1 MMSSACAVLSR
12 NTAGRSAVIETI
24 MSALGDWL
32 ATYLIHSTAL
42 LLLALILTA
51 RGGRRAEYIWRICA
65 FGGVFTSL
73 AQSVWLYSPVATLP
87 LYTAAPA
94 PLSEGLPP
102 LPTAVVALWLIVGV
116 ARLAR
121 LASLHLSLRRLVADR
136 LPMVDE
142 LLSAHRLLLP
152 RVTPIRFTT
161 SARIQVPIALSN
173 AEICFPERAMTELS
187 ATELGAVIAHE
198 FAHLRRRDNQWL
210 TAIAILEA
218 LLFVQ
223 PLNRLASEKLRAIAE
238 CSCDDWAVECI
249 RDPEPLATALVRAAG
264 WIATARAPIAAIG
277 IASTQSVALIRVRR
291 ILNPTRP
298 QRRSD
303 RLSLALAVAALPL
316 AVLVAPGA
324 AGRLTTISAYD
335 DGGPFTLTLNRGNV
349 VSMTLDGGRVAAS
362 NLERDGHHLR
372 VRDRGQL
379 ILDLTLD
386 PSGGFR
392 WKSRPPRTLSKN

>member
-1 MMSSACAVLSR
+1 MRCGWLVFSMF
-12 NTAGRSAVIETI
+12 
-24 MSALGDWL
+24 L
-32 ATYLIHSTAL
+32 ATSAAAANFSVTPVRIYMKTQDRAVAVTIQNEGGAPVVLQADLYVWSQKADGSDDMAL
-42 LLLALILTA
+42 TEDLILSPP
-51 RGGRRAEYIWRICA
+51 IIK
-65 FGGVFTSL
+65 L
-73 AQSVWLYSPVATLP
+73 AANAKQ
-87 LYTAAPA
+87 
-94 PLSEGLPP
+94 
-102 LPTAVVALWLIVGV
+102 VV
-116 ARLAR
+116 RLAR
-121 LASLHLSLRRLVADR
+121 LKPADASRQLTYRMILREVPEAGPQKDN
-136 LPMVDE
+136 
-142 LLSAHRLLLP
+142 
-152 RVTPIRFTT
+152 
-161 SARIQVPIALSN
+161 IQVPIALGN
-173 AEICFPERAMTELS
+173 AEICFPERAITELS

-238 CSCDDWAVECI
+238 CSCDDWAVDCI
-249 RDPEPLATALVRAAG
+249 RDPEPLATAVVRAAG

-316 AVLVAPGA
+316 AVLLAPGA
-324 AGRLTTISAYD
+324 AARLTTISAYD

-386 PSGGFR
+386 QSGGFR
-392 WKSRPPRTLSKN
+392 WKSRPPRIPSNN